1 VKPHIVIYDA
11 IFFSPHLD
19 DAVLSQG
26 GTIAKL
32 TAEEKEV
39 LVVTI
44 FAQGESNPISGDG
57 KNYLKKC
64 GKTGVR
70 EMFIDRKKEDKN
82 AGKVLGFDTLHLG
95 YNAEIYRLRPKTLI
109 NSYFP
114 YFRFIYP
121 SLKKA
126 FRGKISSADTTLQGR
141 IKKDLK
147 SIIKK
152 YGKPGTKIYGP
163 LGVGSH
169 VDHLIVFEA
178 LNSLRIKNLF
188 FWGDVP
194 YSKQEKIKK
203 RLKDLAKRKLRFA
216 PQKVDI
222 NKHANLKKK
231 AILQY
236 TSQIPM
242 LFPDGLV
249 ARAYETYYK
258 KINKNSLV
266 LTNTH
271 SIRILDTRFRPNK
284 DELAKPLLR
293 KVPERSYDKVF

>member
-1 VKPHIVIYDA
+1 MKLLSNHYDA

-44 FAQGESNPISGDG
+44 FTQGESSPISGGG
-57 KNYLKKC
+57 KNFLKKC

-95 YNAEIYRLRPKTLI
+95 YNADIYRLKPKTLI

-188 FWGDVP
+188 FWEDVP

-203 RLKDLAKRKLRFA
+203 RLRDLVKRGLTFS
-216 PQKVDI
+216 PQKLNI
-222 NKHANLKKK
+222 SQYMTLRKK

-236 TSQIPM
+236 ASQVQTV
-242 LFPDGLV
+242 FSDGV
-249 ARAYETYYK
+249 IVKIYEKNYK
-258 KINKNSLV
+258 KI
-266 LTNTH
+266 
-271 SIRILDTRFRPNK
+271 TRTT
-284 DELAKPLLR
+284 
-293 KVPERSYDKVF
+293 